1 MKQLNASS
9 TCTTGAWSHPI
20 VSDPFTVALIRAK
33 ARQLCRR
40 TDFSRS
46 DYDELRQG
54 MRLYL
59 LEKAHLFDPERGNL
73 QAFVTQMIK
82 TWVAM
87 QLRYRTC
94 PKRGESF
101 TADSLERTTVEHEGQ
116 MTSLGG
122 TLLEEDGRRLTRSYP
137 RSDTEL
143 FELRDA
149 LAHVMAKLDPEDRA
163 LLTSVAEIGLKPTAR
178 KLGVSWRQ
186 VTNALNRI
194 RQECEKAGLDH
205 T

>member
-1 MKQLNASS
+1 MASS
-9 TCTTGAWSHPI
+9 HII
-20 VSDPFTVALIRAK
+20 VSDPFTVTFIRAK

-40 TDFSRS
+40 SDFSRS

-73 QAFVTQMIK
+73 EAFVTHTIK

-87 QLRYRTC
+87 QLRYRNC

-116 MTSLGG
+116 LTSLGDV
-122 TLLEEDGRRLTRSYP
+122 LLQDDGRRLTQAYP
-137 RSDTEL
+137 RSPIEQ

-163 LLTSVAEIGLKPTAR
+163 LLASVAEIGLKPTAR
-178 KLGVSWRQ
+178 KLGVSRRQ

-194 RQECEKAGLDH
+194 RQECEKAGLGH
-205 T
+205 N

>member
-1 MKQLNASS
+1 MASS
-9 TCTTGAWSHPI
+9 HTI
-20 VSDPFTVALIRAK
+20 VSDPFTVTFIRAK

-46 DYDELRQG
+46 DDEELRQG

-59 LEKAHLFDPERGNL
+59 LEKAHLFDPARGNIE
-73 QAFVTQMIK
+73 AFVTQMIK

-87 QLRYRTC
+87 QLRYRNC

-101 TADSLERTTVEHEGQ
+101 TAHSLERSPVEQEGQ
-116 MTSLGG
+116 MTTLGN
-122 TLLEEDGRRLTRSYP
+122 TLLEEDGRRLTQTYP

-143 FELRDA
+143 LELRDA
-149 LAHVMAKLDPEDRA
+149 MAHVMATLDPEDRA

-194 RQECEKAGLDH
+194 REECEKAGLDH